1 MMVNLRNTV
10 AGLLAAALTACAFAS
25 GWQVNVTTSQGIL
38 NPGSVVSSVPTTIVS
53 NPLPQI
59 TFNTNAGTPNPILV
73 GNGTN
78 FTNGTFT
85 GIYTITDPT
94 NSKGLLT
101 GFNFV
106 VSGFVF
112 EFGQII
118 WFKKVVDMGTS
129 EVLYTGSG
137 VFSGGAYAGG
147 SDGAFTVNIPVTL
160 SSPSNNLMVF
170 EVFILHIDGAQA
182 PGTSTASLLFVEQ
195 DWVPE
200 PASLLALAVGLGGL
214 ALHRRKR

>member
-1 MMVNLRNTV
+1 MMRVSRLIGSIV
-10 AGLLAAALTACAFAS
+10 AVAFAASALAS
-25 GWQVNVTTSQGIL
+25 GWQVNVTTSTGVL
-38 NPGSVVSSVPTTIVS
+38 NPGAVISTVPTTIVT

-59 TFNTNAGTPNPILV
+59 TFNTVAGTPNPILV
-73 GNGTN
+73 GDGTL

-85 GIYTITDPT
+85 GIYTITDPS
-94 NSKGLLT
+94 NSKGMLT

-112 EFGQII
+112 DYGQII
-118 WFKKVVDMGTS
+118 WFKKVVDMHTS

-147 SDGAFTVNIPVTL
+147 SNGAFTVNIPVTL
-160 SSPSNNLMVF
+160 STPSNSLMVF

-182 PGTSTASLLFVEQ
+182 PGTSTAALQLVEQ

-214 ALHRRKR
+214 ALRRRKR